1 MSNISP
7 LMLQIAYTP
16 RADSDE
22 RGYDDWLREIDMPF
36 FNGVDGIL
44 HYSNWKIIDSPVGT
58 CPFTHFD
65 LMFIEPDGGYEK
77 VFGNPDVDEFASG
90 WNDLWGTHPEGT
102 FADSGVEIYRCS
114 VIAEPPVTTRTNHV
128 AFISNTPR
136 ADAHERGYDD
146 WLREVDNPF
155 LNSVPAILSYTN
167 WRVEKA
173 EVGSIRYT
181 DYDLMD
187 IAGPE
192 GWDEM
197 VADDGM
203 REFALGWIKEWGQ
216 APDGEMDENFQVNIA
231 EVIATPDA

>member
-1 MSNISP
+1 MSNLSP

-16 RADSDE
+16 REDSDE
-22 RGYDDWLREIDMPF
+22 RGYVDWLREVDMPF
-36 FNGVDGIL
+36 FNSVEGVL
-44 HYSNWKIIDSPVGT
+44 HYSNWKITDSPVGT

-65 LMFIEPDGGYEK
+65 LLFVDSDVGVER
-77 VFGNPDVDEFASG
+77 VLGNPDLQEFASG

-102 FADSGVEIYRCS
+102 FADSGVEMYRCS
-114 VIAEPPVTTRTNHV
+114 VVAEPEVTTRTGHV

-155 LNSVPAILSYTN
+155 LNSIPAILSYTN
-167 WRVEKA
+167 WRVEEA
-173 EVGSIRYT
+173 EVGTIRYT

-197 VADDGM
+197 LADEGM
-203 REFALGWIKEWGQ
+203 REFALGWIREWGA

>member
-7 LMLQIAYTP
+7 LMLQIVYTP
-16 RADSDE
+16 RADSNE
-22 RGYDDWLREIDMPF
+22 RGYEDWLREVDMPF
-36 FNGVDGIL
+36 FNSVEGIL
-44 HYSNWKIIDSPVGT
+44 HYSNWKIVDSPVGS

-65 LMFIEPDGGYEK
+65 LLFVDPAVGADAI
-77 VFGNPDVDEFASG
+77 FANPRVEEFASG
-90 WNDLWGTHPEGT
+90 WNDQWGTAPEGS

-114 VIAEPPVTTRTNHV
+114 LIAEPAVTTRTNHV

-136 ADAHERGYDD
+136 DDAHERGYDQ
-146 WLREVDNPF
+146 WLRDVDNPF
-155 LNSVPAILSYTN
+155 LNSIPAILSYSN
-167 WRVEKA
+167 WRVEDA
-173 EVGSIRYT
+173 VVGEVRYT

-197 VADDGM
+197 VADEDM
-203 REFALGWIKEWGQ
+203 REFALGWIKEWGR

-231 EVIATPDA
+231 EVIATPEG